1 MKIILLQAGNM
12 RNVAPY
18 EGNPIMEFLMQF
30 SFFSTLFFIIAA
42 LVFLFFIFSFFG
54 FVVPEIFGGKDII
67 EYLET
72 KSTKKEVEKKD
83 LQLRLGQKR
92 IQEQNEYRER
102 SRCLHEEAERKVLTY
117 GWTKEKLDEIFNIP
131 AFEKMDEKTKK
142 TIKEAIKDSAKKE
155 NQKIY
160 DAYILHNQASLID
173 LSQYM
178 KNTNQ

>member
-1 MKIILLQAGNM
+1 MKIILLQVGNM
-12 RNVAPY
+12 RNVAPND
-18 EGNPIMEFLMQF
+18 GNPVLDFLMQF

-67 EYLET
+67 EHLET

-92 IQEQNEYRER
+92 IQEQNEYRVR
-102 SRCLHEEAERKVLTY
+102 SRWLHEKAEREVLTY
-117 GWTKEKLDEIFNIP
+117 GCTKETLDEIFNIP

-160 DAYILHNQASLID
+160 DAYILHNQSSLID
-173 LSQYM
+173 LD
-178 KNTNQ
+178 KFFKP